1 MDDSEKPRCPFRMR
15 AFDQPDTCDSRC
27 AWLMTDVDDGNTKA
41 CAVAVIAMN
50 VGKQMNEYDVNSYV
64 IENEETI

>member
-1 MDDSEKPRCPFRMR
+1 MEDSEKPRCPFKVK

-27 AWLMTDVDDGNTKA
+27 AWLMTDVDDNAKA

-50 VGKQMNEYDVNSYV
+50 VGKPMSLSDVNSYV
-64 IENEETI
+64 IENEVTK